1 MFLLLLVAAVVPC
14 SIAALESATP
24 AAAPAAV
31 ESVAEDAAHD
41 QAELAALAK
50 QARAIFGTL
59 PEIAANP
66 ANPSTPERVALGR
79 MLYVDKRL
87 SKNHDVACN
96 SCHALDNYGVDNE
109 PFSIGHEGFRGGRN
123 SPSSFNAAIHV
134 AQFWDGRAAD
144 VEEQV
149 KGPVLNPIE
158 MAMPSPEAVEIVL
171 RSIPGYAEPFM
182 AAFPGDENPITFDN
196 MALAIASFNRSLMTP
211 SRVDAFME
219 GDLAALTTQEQTG
232 LGTFMGA
239 GCVMCHNGPGIGGG
253 GYQKIGLVSP
263 YDGPDPG
270 RMAVTGSQN
279 DFQVFKVPS
288 LRNVEK
294 TAPYFHD
301 ASIATLNEAVRAMAH
316 LQLGREFT
324 EEAVGDIVVFLA
336 ALTGEVDAEL
346 IAMPELPGSGPNT
359 PAPDPH

>member
-1 MFLLLLVAAVVPC
+1 MFLLFLAAAVVSC
-14 SIAALESATP
+14 SDEASESATP

-31 ESVAEDAAHD
+31 EDVVEDAAHRQD
-41 QAELAALAK
+41 ELAALAK

-59 PEIAANP
+59 PETAANP

-96 SCHALDNYGVDNE
+96 SCHGLDNYGVDNE
-109 PFSIGHEGFRGGRN
+109 PFSVGHEGFRGGRN

-144 VEEQV
+144 VEEQA

-158 MAMPSPEAVEIVL
+158 MAMPSSEAVEIVL
-171 RSIPGYAEPFM
+171 RSIPGYAEPF
-182 AAFPGDENPITFDN
+182 AVAFPGEGSPITFDN
-196 MALAIASFNRSLMTP
+196 MALAIASFERLLMTP
-211 SRVDAFME
+211 SRVDAFMD
-219 GDLAALTTQEQTG
+219 GDLTALTTQEQEG

-239 GCVMCHNGPGIGGG
+239 GCVTCHNGPGIGGG
-253 GYQKIGLVSP
+253 GYQKIGLVNP
-263 YDGPDPG
+263 YEGPDPG

-301 ASIATLNEAVRAMAH
+301 ASIATLDEAVRQMAH
-316 LQLGREFT
+316 LQLGRELT
-324 EEAVGDIVVFLA
+324 EEAVDDIVAFLS
-336 ALTGEVDAEL
+336 ALTGEVDAQL
-346 IAMPELPGSGPNT
+346 VAMPTLPGSGPNT